1 MNNVYLKKLVEQE
14 TLNVKLQLV
23 QEHLQIAKEEF
34 AKNHNKTKTSDV
46 LSEQTTTSKVSEN
59 EWPAPADKA
68 QAFIKNLKKS
78 GIPVTEKFSTTPPNY
93 EVTITIDPKRIK
105 GSTRKTSYKN
115 LFRFYADGSVY
126 DFNLQKTVGYTYDSD
141 NNTIAILAKNP
152 DASVSFAAGDKVLA
166 TIDSKGNFNK
176 KGIEVDTDP
185 LADKASWLDPLQQ
198 ILDYAGLVPL
208 IGDALDA
215 INAALYFYRGRYFE
229 GFLSLIAIIP
239 VAGSVI
245 SLAVKTALKTG
256 GKTLTKAGAT
266 SLIKRWWLK
275 GDTEAM
281 GKLGKQL
288 YKNGVSIDQL
298 DAIGKGMASS
308 GKKIKGFSG
317 FTKKT
322 FGAGTLT
329 KNLDNAADLT
339 AGASKSIDDVVALE
353 KAAKATKVAGKETVK
368 KGFKLFKTPKVILNK
383 LSFNLL
389 PRLKR
394 LPFYPSKKL
403 AQMSKQTEARFIK
416 RSKKRPSQLGVLTK
430 FGGEAQRKQV
440 RLEFGKKI
448 AALNKKT
455 PEKVKSITN
464 VLIDNPQLR
473 KYFPGKSI
481 AQGDF
486 NTMLQSADGT
496 AEFFTQ
502 LRKADKE
509 TADIFADILV
519 EQAVQNENLIWNAYK
534 TSTANKLISGAFGKG
549 IQLQFAKNADI
560 IYDEMQLADIGIFDS
575 PEHLK
580 NYGIVPFTKYVIE
593 SAMPGTY
600 AAGARSLEA
609 IGGLIG
615 TARETAG
622 AALGGFGIQIDTLS
636 DYPPLGAEEETYQQE
651 EK

>member
-126 DFNLQKTVGYTYDSD
+126 DFNLQKTVGYTYNSN
-141 NNTIAILAKNP
+141 NNTIVILAKNP
-152 DASVSFAAGDKVLA
+152 DASVSFAADDKVLA

-185 LADKASWLDPLQQ
+185 LAGYASWLNPLQQ
-198 ILDYAGLVPL
+198 ILDYAGLIPVV
-208 IGDALDA
+208 GDALDA
-215 INAALYFYRGRYFE
+215 VNATLYFIRGRYFE

-239 VAGSVI
+239 IAGSVI

-281 GKLGKQL
+281 GELGKQL
-288 YKNGVSIDQL
+288 YKNGVSADQL
-298 DAIGKGMASS
+298 GAISKGMVSS

-329 KNLDNAADLT
+329 KNLDDAA
-339 AGASKSIDDVVALE
+339 
-353 KAAKATKVAGKETVK
+353 AATTG
-368 KGFKLFKTPKVILNK
+368 
-383 LSFNLL
+383 
-389 PRLKR
+389 
-394 LPFYPSKKL
+394 
-403 AQMSKQTEARFIK
+403 
-416 RSKKRPSQLGVLTK
+416 
-430 FGGEAQRKQV
+430 
-440 RLEFGKKI
+440 
-448 AALNKKT
+448 
-455 PEKVKSITN
+455 
-464 VLIDNPQLR
+464 
-473 KYFPGKSI
+473 
-481 AQGDF
+481 
-486 NTMLQSADGT
+486 
-496 AEFFTQ
+496 
-502 LRKADKE
+502 
-509 TADIFADILV
+509 
-519 EQAVQNENLIWNAYK
+519 
-534 TSTANKLISGAFGKG
+534 
-549 IQLQFAKNADI
+549 
-560 IYDEMQLADIGIFDS
+560 
-575 PEHLK
+575 
-580 NYGIVPFTKYVIE
+580 
-593 SAMPGTY
+593 
-600 AAGARSLEA
+600 
-609 IGGLIG
+609 
-615 TARETAG
+615 
-622 AALGGFGIQIDTLS
+622 
-636 DYPPLGAEEETYQQE
+636 
-651 EK
+651 

>member
-126 DFNLQKTVGYTYDSD
+126 DFNLQKTVGYTYNSN
-141 NNTIAILAKNP
+141 NNTIVILAKNP
-152 DASVSFAAGDKVLA
+152 DASISFAADDKVLA

-185 LADKASWLDPLQQ
+185 LAGYASWLNPLQQ
-198 ILDYAGLVPL
+198 ILDYAGLIPVV
-208 IGDALDA
+208 GDALDA
-215 INAALYFYRGRYFE
+215 VNATLYFIRGRYFE

-239 VAGSVI
+239 IAGSVI

-288 YKNGVSIDQL
+288 YKNGVSADQL
-298 DAIGKGMASS
+298 GAISKGMVSS

-329 KNLDNAADLT
+329 KNLDDAADLT
-339 AGASKSIDDVVALE
+339 AGASKSIDKVVALE
-353 KAAKATKVAGKETVK
+353 KAAKATKVAGKETTK
-368 KGFKLFKTPKVILNK
+368 RGFKLFRTPKAILNA

-394 LPFYPSKKL
+394 LPFYPDKKL
-403 AQMSKQTEARFIK
+403 AQMAKQTEARFIK
-416 RSKKRPSQLGVLTK
+416 QSKKRPNQLGVLTK

-440 RLEFGKKI
+440 RLEFAEKI
-448 AALNKKT
+448 DELDPQKQDAIL
-455 PEKVKSITN
+455 N
-464 VLIDNPQLR
+464 VLIDNPRLT
-473 KYFPGKSI
+473 KYFPDKSVR
-481 AQGDF
+481 GTDF
-486 NTMLQSADGT
+486 NSMLQSADGT
-496 AEFFTQ
+496 SEFFTQ

-509 TADIFADILV
+509 TADVLADVLV
-519 EQAVQNENLIWNAYK
+519 KQSVKSENLIWNAYK
-534 TSTANKLISGAFGKG
+534 TSTANELISGAFGKG

-622 AALGGFGIQIDTLS
+622 AALGGFGIQIDTLN